1 MPLSNLAQRSITG
14 FFFGLII
21 ISSCFAPLIWQVV
34 LYGIIMILGLNE
46 FISFFKEDKS
56 VQLDSISAYFLQGL
70 IYLIISSTFFF
81 DIDIALTW
89 VIVPIIFLVIINELW
104 RNIGNPILNV
114 STLLF
119 GVGYTL
125 IPFIM
130 IISLGK
136 LSIDEQVNFPL
147 VLGMYLLI
155 WTNDTF
161 AYFSGRFFGKNP
173 LFSRISPKKTWEG
186 TIGGVVFTIG
196 VSLILAATTKEF
208 SYSFWLVAALIT
220 APSAILGDL
229 LESLFKRSV
238 NVKDS
243 GSILP
248 GHGGILDRFDAVLFT
263 VPFFYFWSLFY
274 LHYIAS

>member
-34 LYGIIMILGLNE
+34 LYGILMILGLNE

-70 IYLIISSTFFF
+70 IYLIISSSYFF
-81 DIDIALTW
+81 DIDQSLTW

-104 RNIGNPILNV
+104 RNIGNPILNI

-119 GVGYTL
+119 GIGYTL

-147 VLGMYLLI
+147 VLGMFVLI

-173 LFSRISPKKTWEG
+173 LFLRISPKKTWEG

-263 VPFFYFWSLFY
+263 APFFYFWSLFY

>member
-46 FISFFKEDKS
+46 FISFFKEEKS

-81 DIDIALTW
+81 DINIALTW
-89 VIVPIIFLVIINELW
+89 VIVPIIFLVIVNELW
-104 RNIGNPILNV
+104 RNIGNPILNI
-114 STLLF
+114 STLMF
-119 GVGYTL
+119 SVGYTL

-130 IISLGK
+130 IIALGK

-161 AYFSGRFFGKNP
+161 AYFSGRIFGKTP

-186 TIGGVVFTIG
+186 TFGGIIFTIG

-208 SYSFWLVAALIT
+208 SIIFWIVSAIIT

>member
-1 MPLSNLAQRSITG
+1 T
-14 FFFGLII
+14 
-21 ISSCFAPLIWQVV
+21 
-34 LYGIIMILGLNE
+34 
-46 FISFFKEDKS
+46 
-56 VQLDSISAYFLQGL
+56 
-70 IYLIISSTFFF
+70 STFFF
-81 DIDIALTW
+81 NVDLALKW

-104 RNIGNPILNV
+104 RNIGNPILNI

-125 IPFIM
+125 IPFIL
-130 IISLGK
+130 IIALGK

-161 AYFSGRFFGKNP
+161 AYFSGRFFGKKP
-173 LFSRISPKKTWEG
+173 LFSRISPQKTEEG
-186 TIGGVVFTIG
+186 NIGGVVFTIG

-238 NVKDS
+238 KVKDS

>member
-46 FISFFKEDKS
+46 FISFFKKDKS
-56 VQLDSISAYFLQGL
+56 VQLDTFSAYFLQGL

-81 DIDIALTW
+81 DLDQALTW
-89 VIVPIIFLVIINELW
+89 VIVPIIFLVIVNELW
-104 RNIGNPILNV
+104 RNIGNPILNI

-125 IPFIM
+125 IPFI
-130 IISLGK
+130 IIITLGK
-136 LSIDEQVNFPL
+136 LSLDEQVNFPL
-147 VLGMYLLI
+147 ALGMYLLI

-161 AYFSGRFFGKNP
+161 AYFSGRIFGKTP

-186 TIGGVVFTIG
+186 TIGGIIFTVM
-196 VSLILAATTKEF
+196 VSLIIAFTTKEF
-208 SYSFWLVAALIT
+208 SVIFWIVAAIIT
-220 APSAILGDL
+220 APSAIFGDL

-248 GHGGILDRFDAVLFT
+248 GHGGILDRFDAVLFA

-274 LHYIAS
+274 LRYIAS